1 MDSERIGSDNIRS
14 VFTALPFFGMMM
26 MVRLPAM
33 FVICILA
40 VPLLPALGSEPP
52 STPVPTVGVTAAS
65 HLVGSGGHSY
75 LDVRTEEEFKK
86 GHVENSLNEKN
97 TKFIEQV
104 ALHYDK
110 EDNIIVGCLSGVR
123 SELASADL
131 IAAGFKNV
139 KNMEGGYMAWV
150 ENGLAVNK
158 PLVQEEL

>member
-1 MDSERIGSDNIRS
+1 M
-14 VFTALPFFGMMM
+14 T
-26 MVRLPAM
+26 RLPAV
-33 FVICILA
+33 FLICILA
-40 VPLLPALGSEPP
+40 VPLLPVRGSEPP
-52 STPVPTVGVTAAS
+52 VPSVDVKAAS
-65 HLVGSGGHSY
+65 HLVGSGGHRY

-86 GHVENSLNEKN
+86 GHVQNSLNVPFLFFTPQGKEKN
-97 TKFIEQV
+97 TKFTEQV
-104 ALHYDK
+104 ALHYNK

-158 PLVQEEL
+158 PQVHEEL

>member
-1 MDSERIGSDNIRS
+1 
-14 VFTALPFFGMMM
+14 MMM
-26 MVRLPAM
+26 MRLPAVL
-33 FVICILA
+33 VIYILG
-40 VPLLPALGSEPP
+40 VPLLPARGSEPP
-52 STPVPTVGVTAAS
+52 STPVPSVDVTAAGQ
-65 HLVGSGGHSY
+65 LVGSGGHRY

-86 GHVENSLNEKN
+86 GHVESSLNVPFLFFTPQGKEKN
-97 TKFIEQV
+97 TKFTEQV

-150 ENGLAVNK
+150 ESGLSVNK
-158 PLVQEEL
+158 PHAHEEL

>member
-1 MDSERIGSDNIRS
+1 
-14 VFTALPFFGMMM
+14 MM

-75 LDVRTEEEFKK
+75 LDVREGKD
-86 GHVENSLNEKN
+86 
-97 TKFIEQV
+97 TKFIEQ
-104 ALHYDK
+104 
-110 EDNIIVGCLSGVR
+110 GCLSGVR

>member
-1 MDSERIGSDNIRS
+1 
-14 VFTALPFFGMMM
+14 
-26 MVRLPAM
+26 
-33 FVICILA
+33 LA

-86 GHVENSLNEKN
+86 GHVENSLNVPFLFFTPQGKEKN

>member
-1 MDSERIGSDNIRS
+1 
-14 VFTALPFFGMMM
+14 

-52 STPVPTVGVTAAS
+52 STPVPTVGVTA
-65 HLVGSGGHSY
+65 GGPPP
-75 LDVRTEEEFKK
+75 LCIIIRK
-86 GHVENSLNEKN
+86 EKN